1 MGKVLR
7 GIRGAITIEENS
19 KEHIVAGAEELLM
32 EILSKNKINTED
44 IASIFFS
51 TTKDLNA
58 EYPAVAARKQELLNV
73 ALFCT
78 HEMDIPGGLQKCLR
92 ILLHVN
98 TEQGYNDVKHIYL
111 KGAKILRPDL
121 AENI

>member
-1 MGKVLR
+1 MEKILR

-19 KEHIVAGAEELLM
+19 KSLIVAGADELLI
-32 EILSKNKINTED
+32 EILSKNKINIED

-58 EYPAVAARKQELLNV
+58 EYPAVAARKQGLLNV

-78 HEMDIPGGLQKCLR
+78 HEMEIPGGLQKCLR

-98 TEQGYNDVKHIYL
+98 TEQGYNDIKHIYL